1 MKGWKRWAGDQHLPP
16 PAHPPKLPRSCCA
29 QAASLDRPLLQDR
42 PANRSQ
48 PAPGACERSGAGARG
63 AGGGACVCEGAGRHR
78 SLPEYEAPSWGRWGC
93 GGAAGSQGGPRR
105 TEPRGLGEARSPE
118 APLFPV
124 ALLSLAGD
132 GDAMEAG
139 GWASPCTAGGSG
151 GKGGEGWLT
160 ESRTGP
166 VAQRATFGGPRHP
179 GMCPRPRWPT
189 AQRPRPLLHRG
200 PGPTKARERI
210 PTAPTALPPNSSL
223 RASGPLPAWG
233 PTAVTQGRGTE
244 GPSPDPTWKK
254 PGAIGPAANASLGA
268 MLPITGLGAAAAL
281 CRAREVTGRG
291 PGLATSCPSVPSLH
305 K

>member
-1 MKGWKRWAGDQHLPP
+1 M
-16 PAHPPKLPRSCCA
+16 
-29 QAASLDRPLLQDR
+29 
-42 PANRSQ
+42 
-48 PAPGACERSGAGARG
+48 RG
-63 AGGGACVCEGAGRHR
+63 
-78 SLPEYEAPSWGRWGC
+78 
-93 GGAAGSQGGPRR
+93 
-105 TEPRGLGEARSPE
+105 GLR
-118 APLFPV
+118 
-124 ALLSLAGD
+124 
-132 GDAMEAG
+132 
-139 GWASPCTAGGSG
+139 
-151 GKGGEGWLT
+151 K

-179 GMCPRPRWPT
+179 GMCPRPRRPT

-200 PGPTKARERI
+200 PGPTKARQRI

-291 PGLATSCPSVPSLH
+291 PGLATSRPSVPSLH
-305 K
+305 KQLAPRDGESRPSYPLCSMASHLWVSLGDRRAAAPVPTWFNNPNTVSDTWVAFSRGRP

>member
-16 PAHPPKLPRSCCA
+16 PSHPPKLPRSCCA

-139 GWASPCTAGGSG
+139 GWASPCTAGGSA
-151 GKGGEGWLT
+151 GKVGEGWLT
-160 ESRTGP
+160 ERITDRTRGSESHVRRPQASWHVPAPAPADRTKTPPSPAPGP
-166 VAQRATFGGPRHP
+166 RPHESPPAHTHSTDSPPTQLQPAGLRASPSMGPHCRHP
-179 GMCPRPRWPT
+179 GSKDRRPQP
-189 AQRPRPLLHRG
+189 
-200 PGPTKARERI
+200 
-210 PTAPTALPPNSSL
+210 
-223 RASGPLPAWG
+223 
-233 PTAVTQGRGTE
+233 
-244 GPSPDPTWKK
+244 
-254 PGAIGPAANASLGA
+254 
-268 MLPITGLGAAAAL
+268 
-281 CRAREVTGRG
+281 
-291 PGLATSCPSVPSLH
+291 
-305 K
+305 